1 MKNLTRFGKIN
12 GLIGALF
19 IISGL
24 LLFVQ
29 KFENEF
35 ILKEQGVAIPF
46 VLLGIALFLSAF
58 LLQKNEKINKN
69 PRE

>member
-1 MKNLTRFGKIN
+1 MKNFSRIGKIN
-12 GLIGALF
+12 VLGGALF

-35 ILKEQGVAIPF
+35 VLKEQGIAIPF
-46 VLLGIALFLSAF
+46 VTLGIALFISAF
-58 LLQKNEKINKN
+58 FLQKNDNKKSS
-69 PRE
+69 

>member
-1 MKNLTRFGKIN
+1 MKNLSRFGKIN
-12 GLIGALF
+12 VLIGALF

-35 ILKEQGVAIPF
+35 VMKEQGIAIPF
-46 VLLGIALFLSAF
+46 VLLGIALFLSAL
-58 LLQKNEKINKN
+58 LLQKKENN
-69 PRE
+69 

>member
-1 MKNLTRFGKIN
+1 MKNFSRIGKIN
-12 GLIGALF
+12 VLVGALF

-35 ILKEQGVAIPF
+35 VLKEQGIAIPF
-46 VLLGIALFLSAF
+46 VTLGIALFISAF
-58 LLQKNEKINKN
+58 LLQKNDNKKSS
-69 PRE
+69 

>member
-12 GLIGALF
+12 VLIGALF

-46 VLLGIALFLSAF
+46 VLLGIALFFSAL
-58 LLQKNEKINKN
+58 LLQQNERINKN

>member
-1 MKNLTRFGKIN
+1 MKNLSRFGKIN
-12 GLIGALF
+12 VLIGALF

-35 ILKEQGVAIPF
+35 VMKEQGIVIPF
-46 VLLGIALFLSAF
+46 VLLGIALFLSAL
-58 LLQKNEKINKN
+58 LLQKKENN
-69 PRE
+69 